1 MRWKKEAQ
9 MSLKV
14 TKQQT
19 IGKDISL
26 TGVGLHT
33 GMDVTLTLKPAPVNH
48 GFKFVRIDLADA
60 PVVEA
65 DVNYVVNTQRGT
77 NLDKE
82 GIKIQTSEHVLAALV
97 GMEVDNCILEL
108 NAPEPPIMD
117 GSSKYFIEAIEA
129 AGIVTQDEER
139 EEFIVEEGISFIDP
153 ETGSEI
159 TVIPAE
165 EYQVTT
171 MVDFGT
177 KILGTQ
183 NATLSTISD
192 FKTEISN
199 SRTFSFLHEIEM
211 LLEHGLIKGGDLN
224 NAIVYVDKELSES
237 TMEKLRKAF
246 NKDKISVKSNG
257 ILDNLT
263 LHHPNEAARHK
274 LLDVIGDLALVG
286 TRIRGKVIANKPGH
300 YVNTQF
306 AKKMA
311 QIIKAQKRNRIP
323 KFDVHKTPAKDVNA
337 IMEMLPHR
345 PPFLFVDKI
354 LEMGDDYVVGLK
366 NVTMNEPFF
375 VGHFPGAPVMPGVL
389 IVEAM
394 AQTGGILALS
404 TVPDPENYLTFF
416 MKINNVK
423 FKHQVNPGDTLV
435 FQLELV
441 TPIRRGIVHMAGK
454 AYANDRLV
462 TEAEL
467 MAQIVKTKNL
477 S

>member
-1 MRWKKEAQ
+1 MNNCLPKQRTISKE
-9 MSLKV
+9 
-14 TKQQT
+14 
-19 IGKDISL
+19 ISL

-33 GMDVTLTLKPAPVNH
+33 GKEVTLTFKPAPENYGYAFIRV
-48 GFKFVRIDLADA
+48 DLEGHPVIEADA
-60 PVVEA
+60 
-65 DVNYVVNTQRGT
+65 NFVVNTQRGT
-77 NLDKE
+77 NLEKR
-82 GIKIQTSEHVLAALV
+82 GVKIQTSEHVLAALV
-97 GMEVDNCILEL
+97 GMEVDNCIMEL
-108 NAPEPPIMD
+108 NASEPPIMD
-117 GSSKYFIEAIEA
+117 GSSKYFVEAIEK
-129 AGIVTQDEER
+129 AGIVEQEALR
-139 EEFIVEEGISFIDP
+139 EEFVVEEVISYLDE

-159 TVIPAE
+159 TIIPSE

-177 KILGTQ
+177 KVLGTQ
-183 NATLSTISD
+183 NASLKHISD
-192 FKTEISN
+192 FKTEIAD

-237 TMEKLRKAF
+237 TMEKLRQAF
-246 NKDKISVKSNG
+246 KKDKISVKPNG

-286 TRIRGKVIANKPGH
+286 VRIKGKVIANKPGH
-300 YVNTQF
+300 FVNTQF
-306 AKKMA
+306 AKKLSK
-311 QIIKAQKRNRIP
+311 IIKIEKRNKIP
-323 KFDVHKTPAKDVNA
+323 KFDITKTPVKDVNQ
-337 IMEMLPHR
+337 IMAMLPHR
-345 PPFLFVDKI
+345 PPFLLVDKI
-354 LEMGDDYVVGLK
+354 LELSSNHVVGLK

-423 FKHQVNPGDTLV
+423 FKQQVNPGDTLV
-435 FQLELV
+435 FKLELI
-441 TPIRRGIVHMAGK
+441 TPIRRGIVHMQGN

-467 MAQIVKTKNL
+467 MAQIVKTKNNE
-477 S
+477 